1 MSTEDE
7 LRHFEEL
14 YERAYDSDRAS
25 RMDMWDAQADHWDK
39 KYRAEEE
46 RSLHEVR
53 IRDTAAWL
61 RGQGMLGPEQDVADV
76 GCGPGRY
83 VAEFAKTAHSVMG
96 TDISPKMTEY
106 GEAFCKEQGLPNVTF
121 RAVDFRNADVEAL
134 GWSGR
139 FDLAYSSITPAVSG
153 LKGLD
158 NFMAI
163 SRAWCFNASFVYS
176 ENPLHTDLMQTL
188 FDRQPRRHRTSHSHC
203 FYELF
208 SLLWLRGY
216 YPVTHYYKQ
225 YREIRITADRDSA
238 ERMAGFLLK
247 KEEVTADNIERI
259 RRYLEDHADTSG
271 CLTDAS
277 ECWYGWLL
285 WDVRDRKERGFPVI

>member
-1 MSTEDE
+1 MGTEDE
-7 LRHFEEL
+7 LRHFETL
-14 YERAYDSDRAS
+14 YDMSYDPDDAS
-25 RMDMWDAQADHWDK
+25 LTDTWESQADKWDR

-46 RSLHEVR
+46 RELHEVR

-61 RGQGMLGPEQDVADV
+61 RAQGLLGPEQDVADV

-83 VAEFAKTAHSVMG
+83 AAEFARTARSVMG

-106 GEAFCKEQGLPNVTF
+106 GEAFCREQGLRNVSF
-121 RAVDFRNADVEAL
+121 RAVDFHNADVEAL
-134 GWSGR
+134 GWAGR

-158 NFMAI
+158 NFIAI
-163 SRAWCFNASFVYS
+163 SRAWCFNASYVYS
-176 ENPLHTDLMQTL
+176 VSPLHADLMQDL
-188 FDRQPRRHRTSHSHC
+188 FGRPPRRDRSSHAHS

-216 YPVTHYYKQ
+216 YPMTHYYKQ

-238 ERMAGFLLK
+238 GRMAGFLLK
-247 KEEVTADNIERI
+247 KEEVTEDNIERI
-259 RRYLEDHADTSG
+259 RRYLEDRADASG
-271 CLTDAS
+271 HLTDAS
-277 ECWYGWLL
+277 ECWFGWLL
-285 WDVRDRKERGFPVI
+285 WDVRDRKERRFPR